1 MAEPGSINHEG
12 AFRGQCL
19 AGVQHRR
26 ERAVALLSIRPRY
39 VDLIVNGV
47 KSVEFRRRP
56 FAKSISHIVIYST
69 TPVKRL
75 VGVCEV
81 ERVVTDTPVA
91 LWYNHG
97 DKGGITREA
106 LFTYLE
112 GLLTATAIVTRK
124 FIPFPT
130 EMNLPEIGIE
140 RPPQSFQYLNDIV
153 FASLTQNLP

>member
-12 AFRGQCL
+12 AFRGQRL

-26 ERAVALLSIRPRY
+26 AGAVALLSIRPHY

-81 ERVVTDTPVA
+81 ERVVMDTPAA
-91 LWYNHG
+91 LWYDHG

-106 LFTYLE
+106 LFAYLE
-112 GLLTATAIVTRK
+112 GLLTATAIVIRK
-124 FIPFPT
+124 FIPLTT
-130 EMNLPEIGIE
+130 EMHLPEIGIE
-140 RPPQSFQYLNDIV
+140 RPPQSFQYLNDIA
-153 FASLTQNLP
+153 FASLTQKFA